1 MRAGTRGGE
10 RARGVSRECA
20 EIRPRMGAAVWEAC
34 RAFSGR
40 ASECIRGPPLWLRRW
55 FWPVCTV
62 AALTAFAAMLMTPA
76 AYARTTHSYES
87 VITEVPGEGPGGKSV
102 LMPGPLTEAN
112 SMTVNSRDLYV
123 AERFSGDGSEARTD
137 QFALSA
143 SKPGQYEF
151 VSQLPLQSNASAYR
165 FGGISFGTAA
175 GEPEMYIGQRL
186 GPVGVDVFS
195 VEGCGALECASSQN
209 VWTGAGSLEHPGP
222 PSPFEVPV
230 DGVAVD
236 HSTGFGTS
244 AGDWA
249 SGDVFVA
256 DFGNGVIDIFEPQ
269 SGGEEQYAEKQVTGP
284 SPSEP
289 FDHTPGGTLSVAV
302 SGFNGDLVVGD
313 LRNAVY
319 LFRPEKEGAKKG
331 KYVLVKKLEPPSGV
345 LTESIA
351 VAVDDSNG
359 EIYYSTGTA
368 VYEFGPEGVFLGDIT
383 GVPREGAPAGV
394 KGQTEEAPFNEQTAR
409 PVSLAVDPE
418 SHRVFVGLH
427 GTQEGPAVVDVF
439 GPDLV
444 VPDVVTEGP
453 VGLELATDGATGAH
467 SWSVRATGTVNPK
480 SAGEASCWF
489 VWGTSVLSLDR
500 VAPCRSMVPEG
511 SGDVPVAAS
520 LSGLEPD
527 TTYVYRLQAR
537 NSHGTNL
544 GETSQDYSFTTP
556 GPGLQSESVSTVTSS
571 SASFQA
577 TIAPHDAPVEEHDL
591 QAPAKSPTT
600 YYFQYSTQS
609 TAGCLGEPSACA
621 SVPSSPVSVG
631 SGTADVGVS
640 QHLQGLTAGSTYH
653 YRLVAINEALPGS
666 APGVLSAFYGPDR
679 TFTTQGPGRPV
690 VLPDGRAWELMS
702 PVNKHGAQIQLS
714 GQAAVGGDKF
724 TFLVDIPTESSPAG
738 NPTNNVQVL
747 SSRVAPGEWAS
758 VNIPL
763 SHSKP
768 EGSLANGQ
776 HEYRFFTED
785 LGLAVAESE
794 GSFSVPEGSHQN
806 TQGEW
811 EQIVESSPVPSE
823 NTPYLRHN
831 TTCSSAPASCFEP
844 LLDSEDVTS
853 GLPIEGRGQDR
864 FFAGASPDGS
874 HLFISSPVQLTTA
887 QAPEGTLLYEWT
899 AGAPAAQ
906 RLSLVN
912 VAPDG
917 SRLAEGL
924 MASSSD
930 GSRVFLG
937 GCSSGACSA
946 FSVRDMASGEAAPL
960 AVTESGAPANGV
972 GNFWGANVD
981 GRRAFFTYGTRLR
994 KDAGLKGSD
1003 LYVCELGAVGTGA
1016 LKCALKDLTAV
1027 PGAGQPGANEDAQ
1040 VTQVLGV
1047 SRDGSYVY
1055 FVAKGVLA
1063 AGATPGENVY
1073 VAHQHE
1079 GTWTTTFIASAHVS
1093 LSAEG
1098 TARVV
1103 SPDGRLLAFVS
1114 ETSLMGYDN
1123 RDAKTGAPD
1132 NEVYLYDAGSGRL
1145 VCASCNPSGAR
1156 PVGRS
1161 EVPPGLIPRTGS
1173 SRSVFDSGRLFF
1185 NSADGLVA
1193 QDTNGNLDVYE
1204 FEPAGVGSCTSASA
1218 TFNAGSGACVGLIS
1232 SGVASGPSVFLD
1244 ASGTGDDAFFT
1255 TRERLVGRDVDTAVD
1270 IYDAHV
1276 CSGPGDCP
1284 SEAEVP
1290 PACTTAD
1297 ACRAAPAPQ
1306 PSIFGAPSSATFS
1319 GQGNASPP
1327 PPPPTKTAA
1336 QIRAEKL
1343 RKALKA
1349 CKKIRARSRRVACK
1363 RKAHRRYGPVKSRVA
1378 NAKRGAR

>member
-1 MRAGTRGGE
+1 M
-10 RARGVSRECA
+10 
-20 EIRPRMGAAVWEAC
+20 
-34 RAFSGR
+34 
-40 ASECIRGPPLWLRRW
+40 
-55 FWPVCTV
+55 
-62 AALTAFAAMLMTPA
+62 
-76 AYARTTHSYES
+76 
-87 VITEVPGEGPGGKSV
+87 
-102 LMPGPLTEAN
+102 
-112 SMTVNSRDLYV
+112 
-123 AERFSGDGSEARTD
+123 
-137 QFALSA
+137 
-143 SKPGQYEF
+143 
-151 VSQLPLQSNASAYR
+151 
-165 FGGISFGTAA
+165 
-175 GEPEMYIGQRL
+175 EMYIGE
-186 GPVGVDVFS
+186 DVFAAA
-195 VEGCGALECASSQN
+195 GCGNLECATFQTR
-209 VWTGAGSLEHPGP
+209 WTGAAA
-222 PSPFEVPV
+222 PSPFASVG
-230 DGVAVD
+230 GVAVD
-236 HSTGFGTS
+236 RSTGSGTS

-256 DFGNGVIDIFEPQ
+256 AATANGENVADIFEPQ
-269 SGGEEQYAEKQVTGP
+269 AGGEEHYVEQVTGP
-284 SPSEP
+284 SPGQP
-289 FDHTPGGTLSVAV
+289 FDNSPGHGLSVAV
-302 SGFNGDLVVGD
+302 SGFNGDLVASDG
-313 LRNAVY
+313 NGVY
-319 LFRPEKEGAKKG
+319 VFRPEKEGAKEG
-331 KYVLVKKLEPPSGV
+331 KYVFVQQLALPGGGALTGV
-345 LTESIA
+345 GAL
-351 VAVDDSNG
+351 AVDDGNG
-359 EIYYSTGTA
+359 EIYVDGAA
-368 VYEFGPEGVFLGDIT
+368 VYEFSPEGVFLGDIT
-383 GVPREGAPAGV
+383 GVPREGVPTGV
-394 KGQTEEAPFNEQTAR
+394 KGQTEEVRFNHDTAA
-409 PVSLAVDPE
+409 PVSIAVDPV
-418 SHRVFVGLH
+418 SHRLFLGLQA
-427 GTQEGPAVVDVF
+427 GTEGHQATVAVF
-439 GPDLV
+439 GPDV
-444 VPDVVTEGP
+444 VLPDVVTEAP
-453 VGLELATDGATGAH
+453 SNLALESDPETGAI
-467 SWSVRATGTVNPK
+467 SWRIEPAGSVNPLNE
-480 SAGEASCWF
+480 GEASCWF
-489 VWGTSVLSLDR
+489 VWGLTEAFGQEAPCTPSVLTG
-500 VAPCRSMVPEG
+500 G
-511 SGDVPVAAS
+511 SPVSVHAR
-520 LSGLEPD
+520 LTGLAPD
-527 TTYVYRLQAR
+527 TSYVYRLQAK
-537 NSHGTNL
+537 NEHGSNK
-544 GETSQDYSFTTP
+544 GEASEDYRFTTP
-556 GPGLQSESVSTVTSS
+556 GPGLRSESVSTVTSS

-591 QAPAKSPTT
+591 QQPAKSPTT

-609 TAGCLGEPSACA
+609 TAGCVSEPSACA
-621 SVPSSPVSVG
+621 SIPSSPVSVG

-640 QHLQGLTAGSTYH
+640 QHLQGLTADSTYH

-690 VLPDGRAWELMS
+690 VLPDGRAW
-702 PVNKHGAQIQLS
+702 
-714 GQAAVGGDKF
+714 AAVGGDKF
-724 TFLVDIPTESSPAG
+724 TFVTDIPTESSPAG
-738 NPTNNVQVL
+738 NPSNSVQVL

-972 GNFWGANVD
+972 GNFWGASVD
-981 GRRAFFTYGTRLR
+981 GRRAFFTYGTQLT
-994 KDAGLKGSD
+994 KDAGTKGSD
-1003 LYVCELGAVGTGA
+1003 LYVCELGAVGAGA
-1016 LKCALKDLTAV
+1016 PKCALRDLTAV
-1027 PGAGQPGANEDAQ
+1027 PAAGQPGANEDAQ
-1040 VTQVLGV
+1040 VTQALGV

-1073 VAHQHE
+1073 VAHEHE
-1079 GTWTTTFIASAHVS
+1079 GTWTTTFIASAHVT

-1103 SPDGRLLAFVS
+1103 SPDGGLLAFVS
-1114 ETSLMGYDN
+1114 ETSLTGYDN

-1156 PVGRS
+1156 PVGPS

-1173 SRSVFDSGRLFF
+1173 SRSLFDSGRLFF

-1218 TFNAGSGACVGLIS
+1218 TFNAGSGGCVGLIS

-1284 SEAEVP
+1284 SEVEVP

-1297 ACRAAPAPQ
+1297 ACRAASAPQ

-1327 PPPPTKTAA
+1327 SPPPAKTAA

-1343 RKALKA
+1343 KKALASCRHRYKRQRKHRAACEKQARRSYGAAHKA
-1349 CKKIRARSRRVACK
+1349 NK
-1363 RKAHRRYGPVKSRVA
+1363 
-1378 NAKRGAR
+1378 AKRAGSERRAGR

>member
-1 MRAGTRGGE
+1 MRS
-10 RARGVSRECA
+10 V
-20 EIRPRMGAAVWEAC
+20 
-34 RAFSGR
+34 
-40 ASECIRGPPLWLRRW
+40 
-55 FWPVCTV
+55 PVCAVAVLTV
-62 AALTAFAAMLMTPA
+62 IAAFTITVTPL
-76 AYARTTHSYES
+76 AYARTAHSYES
-87 VITEVPGEGPGGKSV
+87 VITEVPAKGPEGKSV
-102 LMPGPLTEAN
+102 LMAGVLEGPR
-112 SMTVNSRDLYV
+112 SMTVFSGELYV
-123 AERFSGDGSEARTD
+123 AEHLERGGIAGSKSRAD
-137 QFALSA
+137 QFAPSL
-143 SKPGQYEF
+143 SKPGEYEF
-151 VSQLPLQSNASAYR
+151 VAQLPLQPEARQDRTAGIAFGSAPGEMEVYL
-165 FGGISFGTAA
+165 GQSSEEGTTGVNVFAA
-175 GEPEMYIGQRL
+175 GL
-186 GPVGVDVFS
+186 
-195 VEGCGALECASSQN
+195 CANLECATFQTL
-209 VWTGAGSLEHPGP
+209 WTGAAAP
-222 PSPFEVPV
+222 PPAIPFVGV
-230 DGVAVD
+230 SGVAVD
-236 HSTGFGTS
+236 HSTS
-244 AGDWA
+244 PGDWA

-256 DFGNGVIDIFEPQ
+256 DGGNGVIDIFQPQ
-269 SGGEEQYAEKQVTGP
+269 AGGEENYVTQVTA
-284 SPSEP
+284 SPP
-289 FDHTPGGTLSVAV
+289 MAV
-302 SGFNGDLVVGD
+302 SGFNGDLVTGD
-313 LRNAVY
+313 GKV
-319 LFRPEKEGAKKG
+319 FRPEKEGVEEG
-331 KYVLVKKLEPPSGV
+331 KYGFVCQLVPPGGALTGV
-345 LTESIA
+345 RA
-351 VAVDDSNG
+351 VAVDDSGVGIFAG
-359 EIYYSTGTA
+359 EIYVATGAA
-368 VYEFGPEGVFLGDIT
+368 VYEFGPECVFRGDIT
-383 GVPREGAPAGV
+383 GVPREGVPTGV
-394 KGQTEEAPFNEQTAR
+394 KGQTEEVRFNASTAN
-409 PVSLAVDPE
+409 PVSLAVDSV
-418 SHRVFVGLH
+418 SHRVFVGLLANQV
-427 GTQEGPAVVDVF
+427 GANENNQAAVDVF
-439 GPDLV
+439 GPDGV

-453 VGLELATDGATGAH
+453 VGLELGTDGATGAH
-467 SWSVRATGTVNPK
+467 SWSVRATGTVNPT

-489 VWGTSVLSLDR
+489 VWGTSAQTLNR
-500 VAPCRSMVPEG
+500 VAPCLGTVPDGGEA
-511 SGDVPVAAS
+511 VPAAAS

-544 GETSQDYSFTTP
+544 GEESQDYTFTTP
-556 GPGLQSESVSTVTSS
+556 GPGLRSESVSTVTSS

-609 TAGCLGEPSACA
+609 TAGCVSEPSACA
-621 SVPSSPVSVG
+621 SIPSSPVSVG

-640 QHLQGLTAGSTYH
+640 QHLQGLTADSTYH
-653 YRLVAINEALPGS
+653 YRLVAVNEALPGS

-702 PVNKHGAQIQLS
+702 PVNKHGAQIQPS

-724 TFLVDIPTESSPAG
+724 TFVTDIPTESSPAG
-738 NPTNNVQVL
+738 NPSNNVQVL

-768 EGSLANGQ
+768 EGSLANGL
-776 HEYRFFTED
+776 HEYRFFSED
-785 LGLAVAESE
+785 LSLAVAESE

-853 GLPIEGRGQDR
+853 GLPIEGRGEDR

-874 HLFISSPVQLTTA
+874 HLFVSSKVQLTTGVG
-887 QAPEGTLLYEWT
+887 PEGGLYEWT

-906 RLSLVN
+906 RLSLVS

-917 SRLAEGL
+917 SSLGGGL
-924 MASSSD
+924 FASSRD

-937 GCSSGACSA
+937 G
-946 FSVRDMASGEAAPL
+946 FSVRDMASGEAAHL
-960 AVTESGAPANGV
+960 AVTESGSPAIGV
-972 GNFWGANVD
+972 GNFWGASVD
-981 GRRAFFTYGTRLR
+981 GTRAFFTYGTRLR
-994 KDAGLKGSD
+994 KDAGLQGSD
-1003 LYVCELGAVGTGA
+1003 LYVCELGAVGTSA

-1027 PGAGQPGANEDAQ
+1027 PAAGQPGANEDAQ
-1040 VTQVLGV
+1040 VTQALGV

-1073 VAHQHE
+1073 VAHEQE
-1079 GTWTTTFIASAHVS
+1079 GVWTTTFIASAHVS

-1114 ETSLMGYDN
+1114 ETSLTGYDN

-1132 NEVYLYDAGSGRL
+1132 SEVYLYDAGSGRL

-1156 PVGRS
+1156 PVGPS
-1161 EVPPGLIPRTGS
+1161 EVPHPQIPRTGS
-1173 SRSVFDSGRLFF
+1173 SRSVFDNGRLFF
-1185 NSADGLVA
+1185 NSGDGLVA

-1244 ASGTGDDAFFT
+1244 ASGTGADAFFT

-1276 CSGPGDCP
+1276 CSGSGDCP

-1319 GQGNASPP
+1319 GLGNASPP
-1327 PPPPTKTAA
+1327 SPPPAKTAA

-1343 RKALKA
+1343 KKALASCRHRYKRQRKHRAACEKQARRAYGAPHKA
-1349 CKKIRARSRRVACK
+1349 KK
-1363 RKAHRRYGPVKSRVA
+1363 
-1378 NAKRGAR
+1378 AKRAGSERRAGR